1 MALLLSGYP
10 QIIWAAIKAALT
22 YTQTNLS
29 TTNPASTQ
37 SLAKAVASTLENGA
51 SAFAGYLFSTGTQT
65 NYSALAQA
73 AALDITLD
81 TATESFFQN
90 RVAAMQA
97 AILGAQALQVLPGL
111 TSQLLATGQPSIP
124 YPGYL
129 EFLLGFSY
137 ETPPAGLTIAN
148 FAAKAQAC
156 ADAWTTVATALQ
168 TQGVLFTGTSL
179 NAVQQMGM
187 AAQVVAGAVANI
199 VLATNVNL
207 SAVWNTLVAGPTI
220 SRAASITYSDPTSM
234 TAQSLAVARYVTLS
248 ALQQL
253 NVLLTT
259 LRNQTITAQP
269 LLAKVRMNDNLM
281 DIANRELGN
290 FEAWRNIATLNG
302 LVPPYI
308 ANTRSPGVAIP
319 GDQLY
324 LPSPNGAA
332 VTQVGTPPSY
342 LNNYLGVDLYL
353 GPLNAPML
361 PWTGDFQAIAGYQNL
376 AFSLGRRM
384 QTPLDALIYH
394 PDFGS
399 RIPPEVG
406 SITDQSISGV
416 LSAYTV
422 SCLQSDPRVAQVTSV
437 NVQIQADTGFEITST
452 ALPNGLGESQVTVN
466 EVFGPS

>member
-1 MALLLSGYP
+1 
-10 QIIWAAIKAALT
+10 
-22 YTQTNLS
+22 
-29 TTNPASTQ
+29 
-37 SLAKAVASTLENGA
+37 
-51 SAFAGYLFSTGTQT
+51 
-65 NYSALAQA
+65 
-73 AALDITLD
+73 
-81 TATESFFQN
+81 
-90 RVAAMQA
+90 
-97 AILGAQALQVLPGL
+97 
-111 TSQLLATGQPSIP
+111 
-124 YPGYL
+124 
-129 EFLLGFSY
+129 
-137 ETPPAGLTIAN
+137 
-148 FAAKAQAC
+148 
-156 ADAWTTVATALQ
+156 
-168 TQGVLFTGTSL
+168 
-179 NAVQQMGM
+179 
-187 AAQVVAGAVANI
+187 VVAGAVANV
-199 VLATNVNL
+199 VLATNVDL
-207 SAVWNTLVAGPTI
+207 SVAWNTLVAAPTI

-234 TAQSLAVARYVTLS
+234 AAQSLAVARYVTLT

-259 LRNQTITAQP
+259 LRSQTNTAQP

-324 LPSPNGAA
+324 LPAPNGPA

-353 GPLNAPML
+353 GPLNAPMI
-361 PWTGDFQAIAGYQNL
+361 PWTGDFQVIAGYQNL

-384 QTPLDALIYH
+384 QTSLDSLIYH

-422 SCLQSDPRVAQVTSV
+422 SCLQSDPRVAQITKVD
-437 NVQIQADTGFEITST
+437 VQIQADTGFEITST
-452 ALPNGLGESQVTVN
+452 VLPNGLGQSEVTVN